1 MMRRRRG
8 VGLLGTMAVG
18 GLAYAAG
25 NSAAKNQAREAD
37 QNDQIAYLQAQ
48 AAQQQAMQAPPP
60 PPPPPAAAP
69 PPPAAA
75 AAPPMDPKIAQ
86 LRELAELKTAGVLT
100 EEEFAAQKA
109 RILNS

>member
-48 AAQQQAMQAPPP
+48 AAQQQAMHAPPP
-60 PPPPPAAAP
+60 PPPMAAP
-69 PPPAAA
+69 PAPAAA

>member
-60 PPPPPAAAP
+60 PPPMAAP
-69 PPPAAA
+69 PAPAAA